1 MKPAIERGEK
11 CYNARL
17 TEEQVRLA
25 RIYVM
30 QGPVGVLPQLA
41 RKWGVGQ
48 QTLRNAVIYKN
59 WKHIHRLQQ
68 KRLLLHH
75 YQAGSKLSAE
85 KPNEHTAGDASIGT
99 TSVVALWGYLN
110 QAMVGSL
117 LPVARLMPLHASR
130 TNQWICDRWL
140 ASDSASS
147 SAYSSS
153 PFMITALMQCPQR
166 TCIGCTMKP
175 CFHCMN

>member
-41 RKWGVGQ
+41 RRWGVGT

-59 WKHIHRLQQ
+59 WKHIPPPTASELESTPLPDWIDPARAPHRS
-68 KRLLLHH
+68 HCGMCVH
-75 YQAGSKLSAE
+75 WEHSCTMGIPEAGGFFATSCA
-85 KPNEHTAGDASIGT
+85 AYAT
-99 TSVVALWGYLN
+99 TS
-110 QAMVGSL
+110 
-117 LPVARLMPLHASR
+117 
-130 TNQWICDRWL
+130 L
-140 ASDSASS
+140 AD
-147 SAYSSS
+147 
-153 PFMITALMQCPQR
+153 
-166 TCIGCTMKP
+166 
-175 CFHCMN
+175 

>member
-41 RKWGVGQ
+41 RRWGVGT

-59 WKHIHRLQQ
+59 WKHIPPPTAEEIAATPLPDLIDTIGAPHRS
-68 KRLLLHH
+68 HC
-75 YQAGSKLSAE
+75 
-85 KPNEHTAGDASIGT
+85 GT
-99 TSVVALWGYLN
+99 CVHWCSVR
-110 QAMVGSL
+110 S
-117 LPVARLMPLHASR
+117 
-130 TNQWICDRWL
+130 
-140 ASDSASS
+140 
-147 SAYSSS
+147 
-153 PFMITALMQCPQR
+153 
-166 TCIGCTMKP
+166 CTMGIP
-175 CFHCMN
+175 EAGGFFATSCAAYATTRFTH

>member
-1 MKPAIERGEK
+1 VKPAIERGEK

-41 RKWGVGQ
+41 RKWGVGK

-59 WKHIHRLQQ
+59 WKHIPPPTAEEIAATPLPSWVETVGRET
-68 KRLLLHH
+68 KRAHCGRCVH
-75 YQAGSKLSAE
+75 WD
-85 KPNEHTAGDASIGT
+85 HTRGCTMGIPESGNGGFFAASC
-99 TSVVALWGYLN
+99 A
-110 QAMVGSL
+110 
-117 LPVARLMPLHASR
+117 PLMPLQASR
-130 TNQWICDRWL
+130 TNQWICDRCD
-140 ASDSASS
+140 ASDSANS

-153 PFMITALMQCPQR
+153 PFISPR
-166 TCIGCTMKP
+166 
-175 CFHCMN
+175 